1 MHILADF
8 ARAVSEARE
17 AKHWSQEKV
26 AELADISTRWYQQI
40 EKGDVSAGFEIC
52 VRVARVLGLDLN
64 QFLDEGDKGDAD
76 TVLHV

>member
-1 MHILADF
+1 MHILANF

-17 AKHWSQEKV
+17 SKHWSQEKV

-64 QFLDEGDKGDAD
+64 QFLDEGDKSDAD

>member
-8 ARAVSEARE
+8 ARAVCEARE

-26 AELADISTRWYQQI
+26 AELANISTRWYQQI

-52 VRVARVLGLDLN
+52 VRVARALELDLN
-64 QFLDEGDKGDAD
+64 QLLDKKDECDEN